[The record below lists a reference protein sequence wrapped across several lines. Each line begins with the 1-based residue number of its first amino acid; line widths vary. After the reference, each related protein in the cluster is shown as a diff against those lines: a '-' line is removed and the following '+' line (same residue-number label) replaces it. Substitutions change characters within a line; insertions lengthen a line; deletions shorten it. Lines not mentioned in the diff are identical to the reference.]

1 MEKVYNRY
9 ASKCINYNEKR
20 DINIDI
26 CRGIGILLVI
36 LGHQFQN
43 WDLTYLMQFIYSFH
57 MPLLFIISG
66 IFLKKE
72 GKFSDFAK
80 NKAKRLL
87 IPYIFCVSVMTV
99 LEPVR
104 ELLRGGN
111 WLKCFLK
118 DLYISLYGSG
128 SGYGSF
134 ITFRDFRIGTSDDIG
149 MLWFLPAL
157 FSACMIVRLCLT
169 MKIKKCT
176 ILILLISLIGCF
188 SSHFVWLPFSI
199 QNGMACSGWVYL
211 GYLVGHYHI
220 LDNISKFYRRWYF
233 FAVGMI
239 VWFISIVW
247 GCTKLYENYY
257 RLGIVEV
264 AGAIF
269 ASGVIYLLAEKIK
282 NKTLYLSALL
292 CWVGKNTMAFY
303 ALHFLENRLFPISN
317 LLKKLNFLSNIVI
330 SAVLCWIVVAIL
342 CVVGTTVMG
351 KIPLLKKI
359 FCIQMSEK

>member
-118 DLYISLYGSG
+118 DL
-128 SGYGSF
+128 
-134 ITFRDFRIGTSDDIG
+134 
-149 MLWFLPAL
+149 
-157 FSACMIVRLCLT
+157 
-169 MKIKKCT
+169 
-176 ILILLISLIGCF
+176 
-188 SSHFVWLPFSI
+188 
-199 QNGMACSGWVYL
+199 
-211 GYLVGHYHI
+211 
-220 LDNISKFYRRWYF
+220 
-233 FAVGMI
+233 
-239 VWFISIVW
+239 
-247 GCTKLYENYY
+247 
-257 RLGIVEV
+257 
-264 AGAIF
+264 
-269 ASGVIYLLAEKIK
+269 
-282 NKTLYLSALL
+282 
-292 CWVGKNTMAFY
+292 
-303 ALHFLENRLFPISN
+303 
-317 LLKKLNFLSNIVI
+317 
-330 SAVLCWIVVAIL
+330 
-342 CVVGTTVMG
+342 
-351 KIPLLKKI
+351 
-359 FCIQMSEK
+359 